1 MSPSRRSTRGGL
13 GARRRPP
20 RRWGLWHLVL
30 SRMAEAQACEDSGRR
45 RPRPAPL
52 STRLS
57 PKRPSSA
64 PFLPPA
70 SARRFRPPVV
80 THVIVLPVKKHHR
93 APPLTFPFTSRVRKP
108 LRNLRNPPR
117 RLRYPPTP
125 SPLAEKSFAGRGL
138 DVCDLNEGAAAAPC
152 RDDIMD
158 PEEGC
163 ARAPH
168 PARAAGAGPPS
179 PRRARA
185 SGKKSPNAA
194 AAPERRQGAP

>member
-1 MSPSRRSTRGGL
+1 
-13 GARRRPP
+13 
-20 RRWGLWHLVL
+20 
-30 SRMAEAQACEDSGRR
+30 MAEAQACEDSGRR
-45 RPRPAPL
+45 RPRPAPS

-70 SARRFRPPVV
+70 SARAVPSICRAARDRSGEEATTARPRSPSRSRPASESLFV
-80 THVIVLPVKKHHR
+80 TSE
-93 APPLTFPFTSRVRKP
+93 T
-108 LRNLRNPPR
+108 PPR

-138 DVCDLNEGAAAAPC
+138 DVCDLNEEATAAPY

-168 PARAAGAGPPS
+168 PARAAGAQG
-179 PRRARA
+179 RRRLVTPM
-185 SGKKSPNAA
+185 SIRSVDSIFSSRFAA
-194 AAPERRQGAP
+194 ALSFTFFLAIAGTLR